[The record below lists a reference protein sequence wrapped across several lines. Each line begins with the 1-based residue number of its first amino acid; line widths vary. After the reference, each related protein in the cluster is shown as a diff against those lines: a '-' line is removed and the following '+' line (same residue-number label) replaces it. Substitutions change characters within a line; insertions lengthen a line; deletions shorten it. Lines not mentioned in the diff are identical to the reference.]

1 MGWYLVNILA
11 FVLAW
16 YWPTNQVLDAD
27 RNRVRAKRA
36 CITAAIGWILLS
48 GLRGLSVGADTEAYA
63 LSFERSAYVSF
74 ESLWQ
79 NVVMKYFLR
88 MDIPGKDFG
97 FYFLEKVF
105 RNFTNSYTLWL
116 LFIAIIFTV
125 PMAIMI
131 YRYSSNVCISWIVY
145 STLFY
150 SFFAITGH
158 RQTIATAIVVWGGLE
173 CIRKRKLIP
182 FLLLTFIAYT
192 IHASAI
198 CVLPFYWISQLKV
211 TKVRLS
217 VYMVGI
223 VAAFLLRNQLL
234 VFLQSLVGFE
244 SYQQYEGAQ
253 AGIFLFLLIAIAVF
267 VFVFWEKIQRSE
279 NPILDMSVN
288 ALMMACGFSPLLL
301 INPSCMR
308 VVQYYSV
315 YLMFLLP
322 ELQYVFRKNSRMLFL
337 RILAVIMI
345 ALLIKQ
351 MPSYSFFFM

>member
-1 MGWYLVNILA
+1 MVWYLINILA
-11 FVLAW
+11 FVIAW
-16 YWPTNQVLDAD
+16 YWPISKESEPDS
-27 RNRVRAKRA
+27 NRIRSKRT

-63 LSFERSAYVSF
+63 IMFEQSAYSPW
-74 ESLWQ
+74 SDIWQ
-79 NVVMKYFLR
+79 NVVLKYIYR
-88 MDIPGKDFG
+88 IDVPGKDFG
-97 FYFLEKVF
+97 YFLLQKVF
-105 RNFTNSYTLWL
+105 RTFTGSYTLWL
-116 LFIAIIFTV
+116 LFIAIVFTV
-125 PMAIMI
+125 PMAILI
-131 YRYSSNVCISWIVY
+131 YRYSSNACISWIVY

-211 TKVRLS
+211 TKAKLS
-217 VYMVGI
+217 IYMVGI

-234 VFLQSLVGFE
+234 VFLQSIVGYEF
-244 SYQQYEGAQ
+244 YQQYEGAR
-253 AGIFLFLLIAIAVF
+253 AGVFLFLLIAMAVF
-267 VFVFWEKIQRSE
+267 TFIFWEQIQNSD
-279 NPILDMSVN
+279 NQVLNMSVN
-288 ALMMACGFSPLLL
+288 ALMMACVFSPLLL

-315 YLMFLLP
+315 FIIFLIP
-322 ELQYVFRKNSRMLFL
+322 EFRFAFHDNSKALFL
-337 RILAVIMI
+337 RIIAIIMI
-345 ALLIKQ
+345 LLLVKQ

>member
-1 MGWYLVNILA
+1 MGWYLINILA

-16 YWPTNQVLDAD
+16 YWPTNHVLDAD
-27 RNRVRAKRA
+27 RNRVRARRT

-63 LSFERSAYVSF
+63 IMFEQSAYSPW
-74 ESLWQ
+74 SDIWQ
-79 NVVMKYFLR
+79 NVVLKYIYR
-88 MDIPGKDFG
+88 IDVPGKDFG
-97 FYFLEKVF
+97 YFLLEKVF
-105 RNFTNSYTLWL
+105 RTFTASYTLWL
-116 LFIAIIFTV
+116 LFIAIVFTV
-125 PMAIMI
+125 PMAILI
-131 YRYSSNVCISWIVY
+131 YRYSSNACISWVVY

-158 RQTIATAIVVWGGLE
+158 RQTIATGIVVWGGLE

-182 FLLLTFIAYT
+182 FLLLTFVAYT
-192 IHASAI
+192 IHASAL
-198 CVLPFYWISQLKV
+198 CVLPFYWVSQLKV
-211 TKVRLS
+211 TKARLS

-223 VAAFLLRNQLL
+223 VAAFFLRNQLL
-234 VFLQSLVGFE
+234 VFLQSIVGYE
-244 SYQQYEGAQ
+244 SFQQYDRAQ
-253 AGIFLFLLIAIAVF
+253 AGIFLFLLIAIGVF
-267 VFVFWEKIQRSE
+267 VFVFWEHIRRSE

-322 ELQYVFRKNSRMLFL
+322 ELRYVFREDSRALFL

-351 MPSYSFFFM
+351 MPSYRFFFM